1 MIALAGRFGF
11 QHHGFPALSAGRAR
25 QAAQVAGGAA
35 YAGAVSLYA
44 RLGPEAL
51 HAATRTA
58 LAARVHVSGLGP
70 AGIAAAPIERN
81 FGTKSHARRL
91 VRASQRDFRS
101 GLRSAGGTPAI

>member
-11 QHHGFPALSAGRAR
+11 RHHGFPALSAGRDR

-44 RLGPEAL
+44 GLGPEAL

-70 AGIAAAPIERN
+70 AGTAAVPTER
-81 FGTKSHARRL
+81 GTKSHARRL
-91 VRASQRDFRS
+91 ARAPSVTFVS
-101 GLRSAGGTPAI
+101 GCVQLAGLLAL